1 MATGQR
7 CKVIHTLGQNHCR
20 TRKSERYMLAIP
32 SNEAAVLVHGGPIND
47 PQKLLHSSPLGE
59 ELLRLH
65 ILHGNKL

>member
-20 TRKSERYMLAIP
+20 IRKSERYMLAIP
-32 SNEAAVLVHGGPIND
+32 GNEAAVLVHGGPIYD
-47 PQKLLHSSPLGE
+47 PQKLLHRSPLGE